1 MTARVSDGGREG
13 QEWTGDRG
21 VYRREQDGTGGR
33 GTGEPHSFP
42 RKSPSGFPSQ
52 ANHIAA
58 ALVSRSLKYRCE
70 EVMDCQR
77 VRSE

>member
-21 VYRREQDGTGGR
+21 VQEGTGRDGR
-33 GTGEPHSFP
+33 AGGQESRTRSRASHLPD
-42 RKSPSGFPSQ
+42 FPSQ

-70 EVMDCQR
+70 EVMDCER